1 MRVAINHETVY
12 RYHSPANYSI
22 QYLRLTP
29 LSGPNQRV
37 ISWKLSTPGNLRTWT
52 DGFGNQSHVLVV
64 DEPHDEIRITAMG
77 EVELAD
83 SGSPLLSEHDPLPP
97 EIFLRSTRLTQP
109 DERIRAFS
117 NGFRPGII
125 TNPRKGLDGLMA
137 GIRDTVEY
145 RPGVT
150 HSATSARQA
159 LDARAGVAAS
169 SIDGRRQLYSI
180 AQDGTVAVNRQVK
193 DTRNAVNYTLHVGGS
208 YEQGLGGG
216 FYLRPQ
222 LHLDYFGMNEGG
234 FKENDTIGTG
244 FALAVNSRSGS
255 EGSGTATV
263 VLGRSTGTDF
273 RVRPELELG
282 VRDAFSGS
290 AGNTTARFVSGGSPF
305 VLNPTDLSGVGGIAR
320 VGVKMSTDFYEV
332 GLHAGVEVRDHFGSG
347 DARVTVRLLF

>member
-52 DGFGNQSHVLVV
+52 DGFGNQAHVLVV

-97 EIFLRSTRLTQP
+97 EIFLRSTRLTEP
-109 DERIRAFS
+109 DDRIRAFS

-125 TNPRKGLDGLMA
+125 SNARKGLDGLMA

-159 LDARAGVAAS
+159 LDARAGVCQDHAHLFVTCCRSLGLPARYVSGYLCTDAVGDERMAS
-169 SIDGRRQLYSI
+169 H
-180 AQDGTVAVNRQVK
+180 AWAEAWV
-193 DTRNAVNYTLHVGGS
+193 
-208 YEQGLGGG
+208 
-216 FYLRPQ
+216 
-222 LHLDYFGMNEGG
+222 
-234 FKENDTIGTG
+234 
-244 FALAVNSRSGS
+244 
-255 EGSGTATV
+255 EGSGWLSYDVANRMSNAKAHV
-263 VLGRSTGTDF
+263 
-273 RVRPELELG
+273 RVAIGLDYMDAAPVRG
-282 VRDAFSGS
+282 VRK
-290 AGNTTARFVSGGSPF
+290 GGGDEE
-305 VLNPTDLSGVGGIAR
+305 LD
-320 VGVKMSTDFYEV
+320 
-332 GLHAGVEVRDHFGSG
+332 VEVTVG
-347 DARVTVRLLF
+347 DAVEVQKAQKALQHQAQQ